1 MTRTELDTIC
11 AAIRAMK
18 TRADKLTSIRAK
30 IEELRDAAK
39 LQTTKAIYQAI
50 LDLFDKED

>member
-1 MTRTELDTIC
+1 MTRTELNTIC

-18 TRADKLTSIRAK
+18 ARSDKLTSVRAK

-39 LQTTKAIYQAI
+39 LQTTKALYQAV
-50 LDLFDKED
+50 LDLFD